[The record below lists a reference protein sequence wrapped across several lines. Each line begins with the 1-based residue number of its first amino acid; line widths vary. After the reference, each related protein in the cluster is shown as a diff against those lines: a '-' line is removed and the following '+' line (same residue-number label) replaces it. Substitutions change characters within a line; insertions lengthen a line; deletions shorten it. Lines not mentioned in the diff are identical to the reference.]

1 MASFSKQIWQLRPA
15 MSDTEA
21 LSQYV
26 VAGVLK
32 EKETSIEIR
41 KLWQTQCRL
50 LWRLQTDQLAKID
63 ATSMT
68 PKSGSRSKQPLRRQF
83 GGSKALEMSWAP
95 AEPTP
100 SLTKHSYD
108 IALESQRNWL
118 EYVHYVK

>member
-41 KLWQTQCRL
+41 KLWQTQCRRL
-50 LWRLQTDQLAKID
+50 L
-63 ATSMT
+63 
-68 PKSGSRSKQPLRRQF
+68 
-83 GGSKALEMSWAP
+83 
-95 AEPTP
+95 
-100 SLTKHSYD
+100 
-108 IALESQRNWL
+108 
-118 EYVHYVK
+118 